1 MAWQLNTVTADN
13 GREWRQDKSG
23 MYTQIAYTSDKM
35 IRVDIFNVNNDPM
48 ESFQAKTEDADF
60 LRRAVLDF
68 MENIAWH
75 CLSQEHSSYIGS
87 EIIRACFEKS
97 KYIQN

>member
-13 GREWRQDKSG
+13 GREWIQDNSG
-23 MYTQIAYTSDKM
+23 MYTTIAYKND
-35 IRVDIFNVNNDPM
+35 IVRVDIFNVNNDPM

-60 LRRAVLDF
+60 LRRAVLDY

-75 CLSQEHSSYIGS
+75 CLSQEHSSYIGA
-87 EIIRACFEKS
+87 EIIRACYEKS
-97 KYIQN
+97 NFIQS